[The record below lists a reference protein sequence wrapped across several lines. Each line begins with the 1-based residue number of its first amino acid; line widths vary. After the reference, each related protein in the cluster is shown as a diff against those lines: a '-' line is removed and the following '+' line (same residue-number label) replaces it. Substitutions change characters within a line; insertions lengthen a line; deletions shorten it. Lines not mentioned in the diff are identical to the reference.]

1 MKLQKTRDL
10 TRSFPACPGAW
21 FDAYQAQDVDGLVV
35 KRRLTPISQKSNT
48 RDWAISALHPPLFHR
63 PFGQLLRR

>member
-1 MKLQKTRDL
+1 MKLRKTRDL

-35 KRRLTPISQKSNT
+35 KRSFASSGQVSNT
-48 RDWAISALHPPLFHR
+48 RDWTFPALYPSLFHR
-63 PFGQLLRR
+63 PFGQRLRR

>member
-1 MKLQKTRDL
+1 MKLRKTRDL

-35 KRRLTPISQKSNT
+35 KRSFASSGQVSNT
-48 RDWAISALHPPLFHR
+48 RDWTISALYHLLLHR
-63 PFGQLLRR
+63 PFEQWLWR